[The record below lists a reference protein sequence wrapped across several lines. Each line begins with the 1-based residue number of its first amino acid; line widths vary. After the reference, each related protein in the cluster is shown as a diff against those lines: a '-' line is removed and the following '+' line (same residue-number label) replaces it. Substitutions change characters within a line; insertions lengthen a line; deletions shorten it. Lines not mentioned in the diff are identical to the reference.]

1 MSART
6 TVTIQIELH
15 KYYGTVAHK
24 ISRSTLILFERYGI
38 KNDICCARSET
49 IWTAR
54 IRPDARS
61 GAGDDAGPYDPPP
74 VPATTHGRVSRA
86 SFHLAA
92 SIASSRG
99 GPGRCFCFWRLLM
112 VVVAGAGARRD
123 GTSRAVAR
131 RTGEE
136 DASGGVHGRPGYRG
150 AVAGWQASSH
160 LGCRAANP
168 NGPLCVVRCRSL
180 PHLAQQPNV
189 GMLKLPTRREAGG

>member
-1 MSART
+1 MISAAHAAKPYGRPESGRT
-6 TVTIQIELH
+6 PGAERETTRAPTTPHPSRPPLTV
-15 KYYGTVAHK
+15 VSAAHLS
-24 ISRSTLILFERYGI
+24 ISQQALL
-38 KNDICCARSET
+38 
-49 IWTAR
+49 
-54 IRPDARS
+54 
-61 GAGDDAGPYDPPP
+61 
-74 VPATTHGRVSRA
+74 
-86 SFHLAA
+86 LA
-92 SIASSRG
+92 G